1 MLTLSNLT
9 TYDPSTRVSLR
20 SYHPLVR
27 YFFDCKHSAVSK
39 PIRGPIPSDYN
50 ITLLGECDQFIE
62 SINPE
67 DRKVISA
74 CLVAAAC
81 MRSQSSSVA
90 KIARQHTEIYS
101 GVSVNNSYL
110 HVAIGVAV
118 ILTMLEDEVAS
129 SGCLVT
135 SATTFRCT
143 IEKYIKGVATICPSD
158 TNIQVMLKLTWAALL
173 SNFRNSP
180 GIVDTTKAYIED
192 LRGIYA
198 DIT

>member
-39 PIRGPIPSDYN
+39 PIKGPIPPDYN
-50 ITLLGECDQFIE
+50 IILLGECDQFIE

-81 MRSQSSSVA
+81 MRSQSKS
-90 KIARQHTEIYS
+90 IAEIAMGYTEMYS
-101 GVSVNNSYL
+101 GVSVNSSYL

-129 SGCLVT
+129 YGCLIT

-143 IEKYIKGVATICPSD
+143 IEKYINGVTIRPSD
-158 TNIQVMLKLTWAALL
+158 TNIQVMLKLTWAALI

-180 GIVDTTKAYIED
+180 GISGATKNYLED